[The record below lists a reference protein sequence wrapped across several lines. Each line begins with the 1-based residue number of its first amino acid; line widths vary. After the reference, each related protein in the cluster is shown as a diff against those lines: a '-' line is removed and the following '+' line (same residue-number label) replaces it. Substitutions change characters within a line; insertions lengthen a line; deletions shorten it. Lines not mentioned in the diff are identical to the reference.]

1 MPIQTPYFS
10 VLSAIMSLNL
20 STQLL
25 YCKQVE
31 ELLKAQME
39 TLVRSKIVYSI
50 KQKHEKISLDR
61 ILNGISIYVVHI
73 KTLKDH
79 WTNTKLRARS
89 NNFLDTLLDT
99 RSQRVET
106 PLLG

>member
-39 TLVRSKIVYSI
+39 TLVRI

-61 ILNGISIYVVHI
+61 IPNGISIYVVHI

-79 WTNTKLRARS
+79 WNQHKTAS
-89 NNFLDTLLDT
+89 
-99 RSQRVET
+99 
-106 PLLG
+106 